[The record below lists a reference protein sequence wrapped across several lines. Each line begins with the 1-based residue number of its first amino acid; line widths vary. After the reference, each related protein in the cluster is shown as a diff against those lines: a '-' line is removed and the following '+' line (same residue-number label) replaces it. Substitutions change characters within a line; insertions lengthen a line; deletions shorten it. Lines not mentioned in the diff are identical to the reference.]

1 MSYIAPAG
9 TPIPPR
15 LHGTA
20 LLQGLLQPD
29 VVTRLAS
36 TLAQHSGHANCW
48 LMSTGRAAMVIAL
61 EAMRDV
67 VQDPRRTEVIVPGY
81 TCYSVPAS
89 VLRAGLKPRLCDI
102 DPRTLSLNLDHLR
115 RFDFSRVLAIVTANL
130 YGVPNALAEIES
142 IARSAG
148 VLMLDDAAQA
158 LGAQY
163 AGRPAGGF
171 GDIGLYSFDKG
182 KNITSMDGGAL
193 VATQPALVEAIDR
206 RHRVLARTP
215 AMKSGIT
222 VIKLL
227 AYSLLL
233 QPRLY
238 GIVRKAPF
246 LGLGKTVYEDSYP
259 LQQYHR
265 VLAGFA
271 VQLYARL
278 PELTATRRNNADAL
292 RLALGPIRGIDQV
305 ELLASSVPGF
315 TRLPVLIADPPF
327 RAKFIDALDRAGVG
341 ATTSYPKALSD
352 VPELAAHLQAEDL
365 MIPGARLVADRIV
378 TLPVHPYCPPDYA
391 QHVARTLELAL
402 NTTAGTTGTNNTR
415 SALS

>member
-1 MSYIAPAG
+1 MSYLAPAG
-9 TPIPPR
+9 TPIP
-15 LHGTA
+15 LALFGTA
-20 LLQGLLQPD
+20 LLQGLREPD
-29 VVTRLAS
+29 VADRLAS
-36 TLAQHSGHANCW
+36 TLARHSGHSRSW
-48 LMSTGRAAMVIAL
+48 LISTGRAAMVVAL
-61 EAMRDV
+61 EAMREV

-102 DPRTLSLNLDHLR
+102 DPRTLSLNLDRLR
-115 RFDFSRVLAIVTANL
+115 QFDFSRVLAIVTANL
-130 YGVPNALAEIES
+130 YGVPNALAEIEA
-142 IARSAG
+142 IARNAG

-193 VATQPALVEAIDR
+193 VTSHPALADAIDR
-206 RHRVLARTP
+206 RHRSLAPTP
-215 AMKSGIT
+215 ASKSGIT

-238 GIVRKAPF
+238 GIVRRAPF

-259 LQQYHR
+259 LLQYHR

-271 VQLYARL
+271 GQLYARL
-278 PELTATRRNNADAL
+278 PEFTATRRNNANALALAL
-292 RLALGPIRGIDQV
+292 RSIRGIDQV
-305 ELLASSVPGF
+305 ELLDSSVPGF
-315 TRLPVLIADPPF
+315 TRLPVLVADQSL
-327 RAKFIDALDRAGVG
+327 RAKLIDALDHAGVG

-365 MIPGARLVADRIV
+365 AIPGARQVADRIV

-391 QHVARTLELAL
+391 LRVARTLESAFAGS
-402 NTTAGTTGTNNTR
+402 AGTHNNTR
-415 SALS
+415 SVLS